1 MFFSHTHTRTDSTK
15 YTGEISWVP
24 LSDAK
29 YWKIDI
35 GNIQNG
41 AYASG
46 STDGIVDSG
55 TSDIIGPTTEIAK
68 IAASVGALSDMTG
81 QYTID
86 CEKVANIPDLD
97 FTINNKVFKVPGK
110 DLVIQSGTTC
120 LFALMGMDIP
130 TGPKWI
136 LGDVFMRQ
144 YYTIFDYGGKKVG
157 FATPK

>member
-55 TSDIIGPTTEIAK
+55 TSDITGPTTEIAK
-68 IAASVGALSDMTG
+68 IAASAGALSDMTG

-97 FTINNKVFKVPGK
+97 FTINNKVLVKILLSKVVRHVSFP
-110 DLVIQSGTTC
+110 
-120 LFALMGMDIP
+120 
-130 TGPKWI
+130 
-136 LGDVFMRQ
+136 
-144 YYTIFDYGGKKVG
+144 
-157 FATPK
+157 